1 MGIRRRSIEG
11 HQRLRRLVVLGGEDS
26 RRRTTEGTIADTVVG
41 IKDRIREMAE
51 TVGSK
56 VREADR
62 EAEAEDRT
70 PEDGEIEVE
79 GEEAQDEEEQHRFT
93 QFRLLNR
100 EDSVTTIMIQT

>member
-1 MGIRRRSIEG
+1 M
-11 HQRLRRLVVLGGEDS
+11 
-26 RRRTTEGTIADTVVG
+26 ADTMVG
-41 IKDRIREMAE
+41 IKDKIREMAE